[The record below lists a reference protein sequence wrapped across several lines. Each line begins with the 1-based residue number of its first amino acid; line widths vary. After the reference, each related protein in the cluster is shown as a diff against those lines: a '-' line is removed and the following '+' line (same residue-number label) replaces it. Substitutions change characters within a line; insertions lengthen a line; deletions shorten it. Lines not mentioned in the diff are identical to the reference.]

1 MLKMMK
7 QAQEMQSRLQQIQE
21 DLQNATVTG
30 SAGGGLVTV
39 DVDGKGSVKRV
50 KIAPSAVNPSD
61 IEGLEDLVTLAV
73 NDAQKRANEYAQA
86 EMQKLTGGLNLPFKL
101 PGL

>member
-7 QAQEMQSRLQQIQE
+7 QAQEMQSRLQQIQD

-30 SAGGGLVTV
+30 TAGGGMVTAEA
-39 DVDGKGSVKRV
+39 DGKGTIKRV
-50 KIAPSAVNPSD
+50 RINPGVVNPTD
-61 IEGLEDLVTLAV
+61 VDGLEDLVTLAV
-73 NDAQKRANEYAQA
+73 ADAQIKAIDYAQA
-86 EMQKLTGGLNLPFKL
+86 EMQKLTGGLDLPFKL